1 MPSFRPALAI
11 ARATWRIARRSH
23 LHLLLALATLLA
35 ALALP
40 LSLDGDGT
48 PEGLARILLVYP
60 PAATLFLLT
69 LATLFLSC
77 AAVSREAEAKTLPL
91 LLSKP
96 VPRAQIWLGKWF
108 AVLAIDALLL
118 AAAALLSWGAIRFRL
133 RGDSLPSVLSALADL
148 EEIPPDVEPD
158 VEAAY
163 ARLAA
168 GHNLPADL
176 SPDAVRD
183 QLRQN
188 ALAQTYSILPNASRE
203 WRFRFPRE
211 AVARDG
217 AIPVFLRLKCDAS
230 RIGLRD
236 IRLRLSPSYAAA
248 PVLLD
253 ATAGTETAAGFTPI
267 PAAAARE
274 GGIFSLA
281 VAPDSPDAAGATLF
295 FDPADGLRLRVPA
308 GSFAANWAR
317 AYLLL
322 FFRLALIAAIGTTL
336 GTLFHLPVAAF
347 LGFALLLVLQ
357 ISGLVSSAARVDR
370 SAFVQTVA
378 RFGDDTLLAP
388 SLPARAAATAIYAV
402 YRATDFA
409 FRPLFRDSTL
419 AELAESAFLPPRR
432 LLRAAAIQF
441 LLLPGALCL
450 VSALVLRRREFP
462 GT

>member
-48 PEGLARILLVYP
+48 PSGLARILLVYP

-69 LATLFLSC
+69 LSTLLLSC
-77 AAVSREAEAKTLPL
+77 AAVSREAETKTLPL
-91 LLSKP
+91 LLVRP
-96 VPRAQIWLGKWF
+96 VPRAQIWLGKWL
-108 AVLAIDALLL
+108 AVVGLDALLL
-118 AAAALLSWGAIRFRL
+118 AAAACLSWGAIRFRL
-133 RGDSLPSVLSALADL
+133 RGESLPAILAALDDL
-148 EEIPPDVEPD
+148 EEIPPDVETD
-158 VEAAY
+158 VEADY

-168 GHNLPADL
+168 GHRLPEGL
-176 SPDAVRD
+176 SPAAVRD
-183 QLRQN
+183 QLRRN
-188 ALAQTYSILPNASRE
+188 ALAQAYSIPPGAARE
-203 WRFRFPRE
+203 WRFRFPR
-211 AVARDG
+211 ASG
-217 AIPVFLRLKCDAS
+217 GGPLPVFVRLKCDAS
-230 RIGLRD
+230 RIELRD
-236 IRLRLSPSYAAA
+236 LRLRLAPSYADS
-248 PVLLD
+248 PVHLS
-253 ATAGTETAAGFTPI
+253 ATAGTETLAALPPI
-267 PAAAARE
+267 PAGAR
-274 GGIFSLA
+274 GGGTFSL
-281 VAPDSPDAAGATLF
+281 VLDAPDAGAATLF

-347 LGFALLLVLQ
+347 LGFAFLLVLQ
-357 ISGLVSSAARVDR
+357 VSGLVSAAAQTDR
-370 SAFVQTVA
+370 TAFVQTVA

-402 YRATDFA
+402 YRAADFA

-419 AELAESAFLPPRR
+419 ADLADSVRLPPCR
-432 LLRAAAIQF
+432 LLRAAALQL

-450 VSALVLRRREFP
+450 LSALVLRRREFP
-462 GT
+462 ET